1 MITRSRQLIRRSALC
16 GTLAATL
23 LGPTAARAQ
32 SSATGDTAVVK
43 LIQILI
49 QKGIL
54 TSGQAASL
62 LSQAQA
68 EAVGGAAPAAPTHRG
83 RHAPRT
89 VAATTTALP
98 AENTAEAPPPAGP
111 PGEVRVTYVP
121 QFVRD
126 QIAAEVRSQVLGE
139 VQAQGW
145 AAPHTLPDWVSRVT
159 VYGDL
164 RVRYQGDYENKS
176 NADLQ
181 NGLPVLFPNFN
192 TINAGSGY
200 DQTGNSGLPPLL
212 NVTENRARERVRAR
226 IGVRAQIA
234 DWISTDIRIAT
245 GNDNSP
251 VSENQTLGQPGDFSK
266 YAIYIDR
273 AYVNMTPVQNLS
285 IQLGRTP
292 NPYFVSD
299 LMYAPDLNFD
309 GAAVQYTYPLPGGVS
324 LFFNGG
330 AHPVFNEAL
339 NFSSTDVEAGSSH
352 NAYLLAAQ
360 AGARWAISQNYV
372 AKFAAGYFN
381 YSNITGKLSA
391 PCLFLTSSTTC
402 STDDTRPTFLQ
413 FGNTLFGIRDFVTN
427 ASSLPQQPQYY
438 GLSSHF
444 GVLDL
449 HGRFD
454 IHNYD
459 PIVISLEGEFAD
471 NLAFNRGY
479 ILARMPVNNFG
490 SNNDYQGG
498 NIAYL
503 AKLTVGYPEISK
515 LWDWNVSFAY
525 KYLESDSV
533 VDAFTDPDFHLG
545 GTNAKGYVI
554 GGNLGIANDTFMSA
568 RWLSA
573 VQVSGPPYGNDVL
586 QIDLNTKF

>member
-1 MITRSRQLIRRSALC
+1 MLSRSTQLVRRSALC
-16 GTLAATL
+16 GTLAAL
-23 LGPTAARAQ
+23 MLGPIAAQAQ
-32 SSATGDTAVVK
+32 TGGNGDSATVK

-68 EAVGGAAPAAPTHRG
+68 EAGGATAAPSRHG
-83 RHAPRT
+83 RHAARAT
-89 VAATTTALP
+89 ATTSALP
-98 AENTAEAPPPAGP
+98 AETTAEAPPPAGP

-139 VQAQGW
+139 VQSQGW

-164 RVRYQGDYENKS
+164 RLRYQGDYENKS
-176 NADLQ
+176 NGDLV
-181 NGLPVLFPNFN
+181 NGLPPLFPNFN
-192 TINAGSGY
+192 TINSGSGF
-200 DQTGNSGLPPLL
+200 DTSGSALPPLL

-245 GNDNSP
+245 GNDNTP

-273 AYVNMTPVQNLS
+273 AYVNMTPIQNLS

-309 GAAVQYTYPLPGGVS
+309 GAAVQYTQPLGDGVS

-339 NFSSTDVEAGSSH
+339 NFSSTDVQAGSSH

-372 AKFAAGYFN
+372 AKFGAGYFA

-391 PCLFLTSSTTC
+391 PCLYLTTSTTC
-402 STDDTRPTFLQ
+402 STDDTRPAFLQ
-413 FGNTLFGIRDFVTN
+413 FGNTLFGIRNFVTN
-427 ASSLPQQPQYY
+427 SSSLPQTPEYY

-471 NLAFNRGY
+471 NLAFNRSY
-479 ILARMPVNNFG
+479 ILARDPVTNIGNN
-490 SNNDYQGG
+490 NYYQGG
-498 NIAYL
+498 NIAYM
-503 AKLTVGYPEISK
+503 AKLTVGYPEIDK